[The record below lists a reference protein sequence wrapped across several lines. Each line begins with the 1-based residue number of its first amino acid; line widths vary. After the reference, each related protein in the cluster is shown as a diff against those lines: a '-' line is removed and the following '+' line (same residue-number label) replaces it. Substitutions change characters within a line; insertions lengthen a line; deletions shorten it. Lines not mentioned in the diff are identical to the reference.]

1 MKKIQI
7 LTWIFAALFLA
18 AACSSGG
25 DEPANPGGSE
35 GGGGG
40 EPQPEANVTS
50 QVYKPGE
57 SGYAAFRIPA
67 VVVSKAG
74 TVLAFAEGRVDGSA
88 DDGNIDLL
96 VKRSEDNGNTWSTPI
111 KVYNDGENRCQNP
124 APVVLDNGRILLLF
138 CWNERTP
145 GSANG
150 SGSSGHPR
158 RVMKTYSD
166 DDGKTWSTPEDIH
179 DQVAIAGYTWYATGP
194 CHAIVKTLAP
204 NKGRIVVPCNH
215 NKPGTNPKSERHA
228 HLIYSDDQGATWHLG
243 AVTDHL
249 LKSTMHLKDPN
260 PDIYPHQSVITV
272 RNAKT
277 GSVWAQKEFQL
288 YSVAAG
294 AATHVGTYTTGADG
308 KWTGELL
315 SGLYRIACRFDDNLP
330 EMTATTA
337 DFSIKRDMPNTGE
350 IDVLP
355 VLFWDDFSWV
365 EADWGEQQLN
375 GQLAE
380 IMPWYASVD
389 PPTANSAAQ
398 REQQW
403 TSLKN
408 QEHIA
413 IRDSKGYLTPGTFQP
428 TGTAR
433 FIFFRTGMIKFGT
446 TKRSGAFGTPKIA
459 GLAANSTILFTFDAN
474 PLHTVSGGA
483 WSIPDSKNALKLK
496 ITLSGAGSFKEG
508 EAMGEVLL
516 DNPSGLEGGWPVDR
530 WNNLSVT
537 VYGADADTQIVIGT
551 PNEPD
556 TPARFMVDN
565 FVIKEVL

>member
-111 KVYNDGENRCQNP
+111 KVYDDGENRCQNP

-150 SGSSGHPR
+150 SGSSGQPR
-158 RVMKTYSD
+158 AEESVTIKRTNKAGDVVHSSTDYTTD
-166 DDGKTWSTPEDIH
+166 ADGVITMNVRSGYYVAEAAFEPGGKKDVIH
-179 DQVAIAGYTWYATGP
+179 KFEIA
-194 CHAIVKTLAP
+194 
-204 NKGRIVVPCNH
+204 N
-215 NKPGTNPKSERHA
+215 
-228 HLIYSDDQGATWHLG
+228 
-243 AVTDHL
+243 HL

-350 IDVLP
+350 IDVLQ

>member
-35 GGGGG
+35 GGGGGGGG

-96 VKRSEDNGNTWSTPI
+96 VKRSEDNGNTWST
-111 KVYNDGENRCQNP
+111 
-124 APVVLDNGRILLLF
+124 
-138 CWNERTP
+138 
-145 GSANG
+145 
-150 SGSSGHPR
+150 
-158 RVMKTYSD
+158 
-166 DDGKTWSTPEDIH
+166 
-179 DQVAIAGYTWYATGP
+179 
-194 CHAIVKTLAP
+194 
-204 NKGRIVVPCNH
+204 
-215 NKPGTNPKSERHA
+215 
-228 HLIYSDDQGATWHLG
+228 
-243 AVTDHL
+243 
-249 LKSTMHLKDPN
+249 
-260 PDIYPHQSVITV
+260 
-272 RNAKT
+272 
-277 GSVWAQKEFQL
+277 
-288 YSVAAG
+288 
-294 AATHVGTYTTGADG
+294 
-308 KWTGELL
+308 
-315 SGLYRIACRFDDNLP
+315 
-330 EMTATTA
+330 
-337 DFSIKRDMPNTGE
+337 
-350 IDVLP
+350 
-355 VLFWDDFSWV
+355 
-365 EADWGEQQLN
+365 
-375 GQLAE
+375 
-380 IMPWYASVD
+380 
-389 PPTANSAAQ
+389 
-398 REQQW
+398 
-403 TSLKN
+403 
-408 QEHIA
+408 
-413 IRDSKGYLTPGTFQP
+413 
-428 TGTAR
+428 
-433 FIFFRTGMIKFGT
+433 
-446 TKRSGAFGTPKIA
+446 
-459 GLAANSTILFTFDAN
+459 
-474 PLHTVSGGA
+474 
-483 WSIPDSKNALKLK
+483 PDSKNALKLK

>member
-1 MKKIQI
+1 MKTISK
-7 LTWIFAALFLA
+7 LFMPVLFLLGTTLLAGCEDSKPPIDESEPENPTLFEYVLTVVDDTTGQPRAEESVTIKRTNKAGDVIHSSTDYTTDADGIISMNVRSGYYVAEA
-18 AACSSGG
+18 AF
-25 DEPANPGGSE
+25 EPGGKKDVIHKFE
-35 GGGGG
+35 I
-40 EPQPEANVTS
+40 AN
-50 QVYKPGE
+50 
-57 SGYAAFRIPA
+57 
-67 VVVSKAG
+67 
-74 TVLAFAEGRVDGSA
+74 
-88 DDGNIDLL
+88 
-96 VKRSEDNGNTWSTPI
+96 
-111 KVYNDGENRCQNP
+111 
-124 APVVLDNGRILLLF
+124 
-138 CWNERTP
+138 
-145 GSANG
+145 
-150 SGSSGHPR
+150 
-158 RVMKTYSD
+158 
-166 DDGKTWSTPEDIH
+166 
-179 DQVAIAGYTWYATGP
+179 
-194 CHAIVKTLAP
+194 
-204 NKGRIVVPCNH
+204 
-215 NKPGTNPKSERHA
+215 
-228 HLIYSDDQGATWHLG
+228 
-243 AVTDHL
+243 HL

-277 GSVWAQKEFQL
+277 GNVWAQKEFQL

-315 SGLYRIACRFDDNLP
+315 SGLYRIACRFDDTLP

-365 EADWGEQQLN
+365 EADWGEQQIN

-403 TSLKN
+403 TSLTN

-413 IRDSKGYLTPGTFQP
+413 VRDSKGYLTPGTFQP

-508 EAMGEVLL
+508 EAVGEVLL

-537 VYGADADTQIVIGT
+537 VYGADANTQIVIGT

-556 TPARFMVDN
+556 KPARFIVDN

>member
-1 MKKIQI
+1 MKTI
-7 LTWIFAALFLA
+7 LKLFMPVLFLFGTTLLAGCEDSKPPIDESEPENPTLFEYVLTVMDDTTGQPRADESVTIKRTNKAGDVVHSSTDYATDANGVISMNVRSGYYVAEA
-18 AACSSGG
+18 AF
-25 DEPANPGGSE
+25 EPGGKKDVTHKFE
-35 GGGGG
+35 I
-40 EPQPEANVTS
+40 AN
-50 QVYKPGE
+50 
-57 SGYAAFRIPA
+57 
-67 VVVSKAG
+67 
-74 TVLAFAEGRVDGSA
+74 
-88 DDGNIDLL
+88 
-96 VKRSEDNGNTWSTPI
+96 
-111 KVYNDGENRCQNP
+111 
-124 APVVLDNGRILLLF
+124 
-138 CWNERTP
+138 
-145 GSANG
+145 
-150 SGSSGHPR
+150 
-158 RVMKTYSD
+158 
-166 DDGKTWSTPEDIH
+166 
-179 DQVAIAGYTWYATGP
+179 
-194 CHAIVKTLAP
+194 
-204 NKGRIVVPCNH
+204 
-215 NKPGTNPKSERHA
+215 
-228 HLIYSDDQGATWHLG
+228 
-243 AVTDHL
+243 HL

-260 PDIYPHQSVITV
+260 PDIYPHQSVVTV

-277 GSVWAQKEFQL
+277 GSIWAQKEFKL

-294 AATHVGTYTTGADG
+294 AATHIGTYTTGTDG

-315 SGLYRIACRFDDNLP
+315 SGLYRITCRFDDSLP
-330 EMTATTA
+330 EMAATTA
-337 DFSIKRDMPNTGE
+337 DFVIKRDMPNPGE

-365 EADWGEQQLN
+365 RADWGEQMID

-389 PPTANSAAQ
+389 PPAANSAAQ

-403 TSLKN
+403 TKLTN

-433 FIFFRTGMIKFGT
+433 FIFFRTGIIKFGT
-446 TKRSGAFGTPKIA
+446 TKRSGALGTPKIA

-508 EAMGEVLL
+508 EAVSEVLL

-537 VYGADADTQIVIGT
+537 VYGADANTQIVIGT

-556 TPARFMVDN
+556 KPARFMVDN

>member
-1 MKKIQI
+1 MKTISK
-7 LTWIFAALFLA
+7 LFMPVLFLFGTALLAGCEDSKPPIDESEPENPTLFEYVLTVVDDTTGQPRAEESVTIKRTNKAGDVVHSSTDYTTDADGVITMNVRSGYYVAEA
-18 AACSSGG
+18 AF
-25 DEPANPGGSE
+25 EPGGKKDVIHKFE
-35 GGGGG
+35 I
-40 EPQPEANVTS
+40 AN
-50 QVYKPGE
+50 
-57 SGYAAFRIPA
+57 
-67 VVVSKAG
+67 
-74 TVLAFAEGRVDGSA
+74 
-88 DDGNIDLL
+88 
-96 VKRSEDNGNTWSTPI
+96 
-111 KVYNDGENRCQNP
+111 
-124 APVVLDNGRILLLF
+124 
-138 CWNERTP
+138 
-145 GSANG
+145 
-150 SGSSGHPR
+150 
-158 RVMKTYSD
+158 
-166 DDGKTWSTPEDIH
+166 
-179 DQVAIAGYTWYATGP
+179 
-194 CHAIVKTLAP
+194 
-204 NKGRIVVPCNH
+204 
-215 NKPGTNPKSERHA
+215 
-228 HLIYSDDQGATWHLG
+228 
-243 AVTDHL
+243 HL

-277 GSVWAQKEFQL
+277 GSVWAQKEVQL

-496 ITLSGAGSFKEG
+496 ITLSGAGSFKAG
-508 EAMGEVLL
+508 EAMSEVVL

-537 VYGADADTQIVIGT
+537 VYGADADTQIIIGT
-551 PNEPD
+551 TNEPD

-565 FVIKEVL
+565 SVIKEVL